1 MSKPDRMCRLCS
13 AADKRLLSIYDNTS
27 ESSLGTVYKIETLL
41 SMKVCKN
48 MKYYYLTNYY
58 RWLLITG

>member
-13 AADKRLLSIYDNTS
+13 ATDKRLLSIYDNIS

-48 MKYYYLTNYY
+48 IKYYYLTN
-58 RWLLITG
+58 